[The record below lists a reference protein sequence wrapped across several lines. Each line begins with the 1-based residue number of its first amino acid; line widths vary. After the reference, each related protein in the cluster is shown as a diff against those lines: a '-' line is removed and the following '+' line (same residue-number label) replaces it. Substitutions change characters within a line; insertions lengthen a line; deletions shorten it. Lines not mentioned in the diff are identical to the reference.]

1 MPVRSCVYYVV
12 NVGSEAPAY
21 SLIQFRRKFV
31 TRNYYP
37 SWNEVNKVR
46 EMNGKSKVGNN
57 ITAAQQSWYY
67 IRKGQR
73 SRLSRDVDC
82 FRRRSLASHQMMP
95 PRISIDAHRHVSFPS
110 SLSISITTAR
120 PVFSAPRALPVTS
133 AAPFPE
139 HTAHSKCPRTEANIG
154 TLPVPTLVTPLT
166 RTGPRWGK
174 RRQHRGNRGEKWW
187 GESWWWSRVLHIN
200 LAILLYTTCLY

>member
-73 SRLSRDVDC
+73 SISRHGLFQTSV
-82 FRRRSLASHQMMP
+82 AS
-95 PRISIDAHRHVSFPS
+95 V
-110 SLSISITTAR
+110 
-120 PVFSAPRALPVTS
+120 APNDTS
-133 AAPFPE
+133 A
-139 HTAHSKCPRTEANIG
+139 HLN
-154 TLPVPTLVTPLT
+154 
-166 RTGPRWGK
+166 
-174 RRQHRGNRGEKWW
+174 
-187 GESWWWSRVLHIN
+187 
-200 LAILLYTTCLY
+200 